1 MRDVRTPTYVA
12 ATLTLACAGP
22 LIPLKRRALLYRLR
36 GASIG
41 SGTLIEDHVTICA
54 GRVAVGHDCYLNEG
68 CIIDPGESEI
78 SLGNDVG
85 LGVGV
90 ILTAVSHNVGPSTRR
105 AVGSKC
111 APITIGNGA
120 WIGAGVI
127 VLPGVTIGA
136 GCIIGAGAVV
146 TKDTEPDS
154 VYAGVPARKMR
165 NLPADGEKVEVGE

>member
-78 SLGNDVG
+78 SLGNECRTWDPG
-85 LGVGV
+85 DPDCGVTQCWPFHTPGRGV
-90 ILTAVSHNVGPSTRR
+90 EVW
-105 AVGSKC
+105 
-111 APITIGNGA
+111 PITIGNGS